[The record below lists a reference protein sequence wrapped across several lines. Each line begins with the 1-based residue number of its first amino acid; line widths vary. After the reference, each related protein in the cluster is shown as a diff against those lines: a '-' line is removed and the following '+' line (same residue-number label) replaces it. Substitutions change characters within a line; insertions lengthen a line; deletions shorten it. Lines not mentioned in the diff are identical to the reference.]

1 MMRLFE
7 LFKLTE
13 YAGVIIGIVG
23 LFTIMTMRSGMAR
36 VYTMLAQIVA
46 LIGNVAYIFQL
57 REMNS
62 VPNYRWGL
70 VIFATECLVP
80 YFALL
85 AVTEYR
91 QAQVDPWMKIGMLVL
106 DLLAILSYATNSRLH
121 ILYLQTN
128 FTTNGKFN
136 YFANIHSPIGWLF
149 VMVIVLQLF
158 TVCVN
163 CMMLTG
169 KRILHFMG
177 ILPLLFMAL
186 SYLPL
191 MQGFNTNQWSYIG
204 SSLFLSVYF
213 LHRLPG
219 KRSKRANA

>member
-7 LFKLTE
+7 LFKFTE
-13 YAGVIIGIVG
+13 YAGVIIGIIG

-91 QAQVDPWMKIGMLVL
+91 QAQVDGWIKAGMLLL
-106 DLLAILSYATNSRLH
+106 DVLAIFFYATNSRFH
-121 ILYLQTN
+121 VLYLQTN

-136 YFANIHSPIGWLF
+136 YFAN
-149 VMVIVLQLF
+149 
-158 TVCVN
+158 
-163 CMMLTG
+163 
-169 KRILHFMG
+169 
-177 ILPLLFMAL
+177 
-186 SYLPL
+186 
-191 MQGFNTNQWSYIG
+191 
-204 SSLFLSVYF
+204 
-213 LHRLPG
+213 
-219 KRSKRANA
+219 